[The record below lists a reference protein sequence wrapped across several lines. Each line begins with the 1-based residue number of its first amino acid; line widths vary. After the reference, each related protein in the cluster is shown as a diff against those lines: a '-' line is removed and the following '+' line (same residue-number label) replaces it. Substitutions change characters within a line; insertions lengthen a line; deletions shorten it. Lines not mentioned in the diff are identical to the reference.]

1 MRWLA
6 FALLL
11 VSAMLAHTIARA
23 STGGDSEGMTAPSA
37 DGGSVIASVPSES
50 SPADASASTD
60 GGEGPSL
67 RSGASAETGSA
78 PSPSSLAADEARCAE
93 DIDANGWVDIFDII
107 PIANAFGQAVPQGSP
122 LDIDHDGVI
131 TVTGDITLVGNL
143 FAQECK
149 GSIGTV
155 QQQQMMT
162 LGEGMTAAVTSLC
175 YWQVGNRP
183 IHPYPDTGWVYVDY
197 GMRVYCFIPGAGD
210 PLSMSISCQVQIE
223 RDGPPAT
230 GNWTLVGVGAQTP
243 LGPGYVCQ
251 SYGNALVPRSTM
263 LRNKACWQ
271 FFYQGQNAATD
282 CRGEEFSWVIQ

>member
-11 VSAMLAHTIARA
+11 VSAMLAHTIA
-23 STGGDSEGMTAPSA
+23 
-37 DGGSVIASVPSES
+37 
-50 SPADASASTD
+50 SASTD
-60 GGEGPSL
+60 GGEGEFGRVLSP
-67 RSGASAETGSA
+67 A
-78 PSPSSLAADEARCAE
+78 SPSSLAADEARCAE
-93 DIDANGWVDIFDII
+93 DLDASGWVDIFDII
-107 PIANAFGQAVPQGSP
+107 PIANAFGQAVSQGDP

-149 GSIGTV
+149 GSLGTV
-155 QQQQMMT
+155 QQQTMMT
-162 LGEGMTAAVTSLC
+162 LGDSVTAVTSLC

-183 IHPYPDTGWVYVDY
+183 IHPYPPGDWVYVDY
-197 GMRVYCFIPGAGD
+197 GMRVYCFIPGSGD

-223 RDGPPAT
+223 RDGPPPT
-230 GNWTLVGVGAQTP
+230 GNWTLVGVGSQTP
-243 LGPGYVCQ
+243 LGPGYSCL

-271 FFYQGQNAATD
+271 FFYQGEIAATD
-282 CRGEEFSWVIQ
+282 CRGEEFPWMIQ